1 MKYSLKKWVSSMK
14 NRKPFMGLGKVF
26 KFTLW
31 QLFKNKGNLVVF
43 GILIVVAMAAVPVMA
58 FLFEDEAVIS
68 ETGFVSSV
76 MTMEEF
82 LHLDEVSFD
91 ARYMVQIFYSVL
103 VLIVCVFSCAYI
115 IRSIVEEKASKL
127 VETLMVSVE
136 SEALILGKV
145 LAVMAFIFGMLA
157 LTASGYGISYLVTG
171 MFMDTSV
178 IGAKMANMG
187 ITAEIFTLGPA
198 LIAIIVVSLLLAY
211 MQFALIAALSGA
223 GCSNIEDMEGA
234 NTASVLLT
242 MAGYIVTIIAS
253 PFGSTP
259 AIPLSLCPFI
269 SAFAAPTYYVT
280 GDIGIGILILSWAI
294 QVVIIAAESKLS
306 ASLYDSLIM
315 YKGNRLKLTQML
327 AMAVKNRKGAK

>member
-1 MKYSLKKWVSSMK
+1 
-14 NRKPFMGLGKVF
+14 MGLDKVY

-43 GILIVVAMAAVPVMA
+43 GIFIVVAMAAVPVMA
-58 FLFEDEAVIS
+58 FLFEDEVVYTQS
-68 ETGFVSSV
+68 GFVSSV

-91 ARYMVQIFYSVL
+91 ARYMIQICYSVL
-103 VLIVCVFSCAYI
+103 VLMVCVFSCAYI

-136 SEALILGKV
+136 SESLILGKL
-145 LAVMAFIFGMLA
+145 LAVMTFIFGMLG
-157 LTASGYGISYLVTG
+157 LTALGYGLSYLVTG

-187 ITAEIFTLGPA
+187 LTSEIFSIGPG
-198 LIAIIVVSLLLAY
+198 LIAIIVISLFLAY

-253 PFGSTP
+253 PFGNTP

-280 GDIGIGILILSWAI
+280 GDISLGILLLSWAI
-294 QVVIIAAESKLS
+294 QVVIIAGESKLS

-327 AMAVKNRKGAK
+327 AMAIKNRKGAK